1 MDATDI
7 SIAYYISAILGL
19 FSLLV
24 FLFRRHL

>member
-7 SIAYYISAILGL
+7 SIAYYISAVLGL
-19 FSLLV
+19 FALLV